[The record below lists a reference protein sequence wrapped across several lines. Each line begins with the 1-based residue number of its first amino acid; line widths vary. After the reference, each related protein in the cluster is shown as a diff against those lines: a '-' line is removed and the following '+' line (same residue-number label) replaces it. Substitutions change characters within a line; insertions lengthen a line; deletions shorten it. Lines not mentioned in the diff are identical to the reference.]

1 MPSIAPPAATA
12 LDPINQFDLAGQ
24 YAAIGAEIRAAVDRV
39 LASQQ
44 LVLGQEGLAL
54 EKELAAFCG
63 VAHGVGVA
71 SGTDALILALR
82 ACNAYAGDQV
92 LIPTLTFVA
101 TGSAVSAL
109 GARPVF
115 ADIDRATLNL
125 DPADVRRRITPRTKA
140 IIAVH
145 LHGLAADMDPLLE
158 IAKEHNIPLI
168 EDNAQAIGASYK
180 GRRTGSLGDI
190 ACISFYPTKN
200 LGAAGDGGMVVTN
213 SPALDTRLRTLRNH
227 GQASRYIST
236 EPGWNSRL
244 DEIQAAI
251 LRVKLRHL
259 PDWQKARQ
267 SNAAKYSSLLANTP
281 GIRTP
286 QIPSG
291 YEHVF
296 HQYTIRSARRDAL
309 QKFLADRKIGSTIYY
324 PVPLHLQPLY
334 ANLGHKAGDFPNAEH
349 VPAKYCLCRCIRN
362 CPKKKSSA
370 WPLRSKNFRALEA
383 PHFPKYSSASK
394 NTQSASMKCQ

>member
-1 MPSIAPPAATA
+1 MASLTQSST
-12 LDPINQFDLAGQ
+12 LEPINQFDLSGQ
-24 YAAIGAEIRAAVDRV
+24 YAQIGPEIREAIDRV

-44 LVLGQEGLAL
+44 LVLGKEGAAL
-54 EKELAAFCG
+54 ESELAAFCG

-82 ACNAYAGDQV
+82 ACNVYPGDEV

-101 TGSAVSAL
+101 TASAVNVL

-115 ADIDRATLNL
+115 ADVDRVTLNL
-125 DPADVRRRITPRTKA
+125 DAAEARRRITPKTKA

-145 LHGLAADMDPLLE
+145 LHGLSADMDPLRE
-158 IAKEHNIPLI
+158 IAKAFKLPLI

-180 GRRTGSLGDI
+180 GRRTGSLADI

-200 LGAAGDGGMVVTN
+200 LGAAGDGGMIVTN
-213 SPALDTRLRTLRNH
+213 SSELDARLRTLRNH

-259 PDWQKARQ
+259 PNWQKARQ
-267 SNAAKYSSLLANTP
+267 AKAAKYSSLLSSVKGICTP
-281 GIRTP
+281 F
-286 QIPSG
+286 IPEG

-296 HQYTIRSARRDAL
+296 HQYTIRSDRRDAL

-324 PVPLHLQPLY
+324 PIPLHLQPLY
-334 ANLGHKAGDFPNAEH
+334 ANLGHKPGEFPNAEH
-349 VPAKYCLCRCIRN
+349 VAGEILSLPMYPELPADKIERVAATIAEFAR
-362 CPKKKSSA
+362 
-370 WPLRSKNFRALEA
+370 
-383 PHFPKYSSASK
+383 
-394 NTQSASMKCQ
+394 Q

>member
-12 LDPINQFDLAGQ
+12 LNPINQFDLAGQ
-24 YAAIGAEIRAAVDRV
+24 YVAIGAEIRAAVDRV

-63 VAHGVGVA
+63 VEHGVGVA

-82 ACNAYAGDQV
+82 ACNVYAGDEV
-92 LIPTLTFVA
+92 LLPTLTFVA

-109 GARPVF
+109 GAKPVF
-115 ADIDRATLNL
+115 ADVDRTTLNL
-125 DPADVRRRITPRTKA
+125 EAPDVRRRITPRTKA

-158 IAKEHNIPLI
+158 IAKEHNIPVI

-213 SPALDTRLRTLRNH
+213 SAALDTRLRTLRNH

-251 LRVKLRHL
+251 LRVKLRYL

-349 VPAKYCLCRCIRN
+349 VAGEILSLPMYPELPEEKIQRVATAIEEF
-362 CPKKKSSA
+362 S
-370 WPLRSKNFRALEA
+370 RS
-383 PHFPKYSSASK
+383 
-394 NTQSASMKCQ
+394 

>member
-1 MPSIAPPAATA
+1 MSSPTTTAAA
-12 LDPINQFDLAGQ
+12 AEPINQFELSGQ
-24 YAAIGAEIRAAVDRV
+24 YAAIGAEVRAAIERV

-44 LVLGQEGLAL
+44 LVLGQEGAAL
-54 EKELAAFCG
+54 EKELATFCG
-63 VAHGVGVA
+63 VTHGIGVA

-82 ACNAYAGDQV
+82 ASNVYAGDEV

-109 GARPVF
+109 GAKPVF
-115 ADIDRATLNL
+115 ADVDRVTLNL
-125 DPADVRRRITPRTKA
+125 DAADVRRRITPKTKA

-145 LHGLAADMDPLLE
+145 LHGLAADMDPLRE
-158 IAKEHNIPLI
+158 IAKERGVPLI
-168 EDNAQAIGASYK
+168 EDNAQAIGATYK

-200 LGAAGDGGMVVTN
+200 LGAAGDGGMIVTN
-213 SPALDTRLRTLRNH
+213 SAELDARVRTLRNH

-267 SNAAKYSSLLANTP
+267 ANAAKYGKLLTDTP

-286 QIPSG
+286 VTPEG

-296 HQYTIRSARRDAL
+296 HQYTVRCGRRDAL
-309 QKFLADRKIGSTIYY
+309 QKFLADKKIGSTIYY

-334 ANLGHKAGDFPNAEH
+334 AALGQKAGDFPNAEH
-349 VPAKYCLCRCIRN
+349 VAGEILSLPMYPELSEEKVARVAAAI
-362 CPKKKSSA
+362 A
-370 WPLRSKNFRALEA
+370 EFARS
-383 PHFPKYSSASK
+383 
-394 NTQSASMKCQ
+394 

>member
-1 MPSIAPPAATA
+1 MTSPVPSVIPTQA
-12 LDPINQFDLAGQ
+12 INQFDLSGQ
-24 YAAIGAEIRAAVDRV
+24 YAAIGAEVRAAVERV

-63 VAHGVGVA
+63 VALGVGVA

-82 ACNAYAGDQV
+82 ACNVYAGDEV

-125 DPADVRRRITPRTKA
+125 DIADVRRRITPKTKA

-145 LHGLAADMDPLLE
+145 LHGLAADMDPLRE
-158 IAKEHNIPLI
+158 IAKGRGVPLI
-168 EDNAQAIGASYK
+168 EDNAQAIGATYK

-200 LGAAGDGGMVVTN
+200 LGAAGDGGMIVTN
-213 SPALDTRLRTLRNH
+213 SADLDARLRTLRNH

-244 DEIQAAI
+244 DELQAAI

-259 PDWQKARQ
+259 PAWQKARQ
-267 SNAAKYSSLLANTP
+267 ANAGKYSKLLAGIAGIHTP
-281 GIRTP
+281 VTP
-286 QIPSG
+286 NG
-291 YEHVF
+291 CEHVF
-296 HQYTIRSARRDAL
+296 HQYTIRSTQRDAL
-309 QKFLADRKIGSTIYY
+309 QKFLSERKIGSTIYY

-334 ANLGHKAGDFPNAEH
+334 AGLGHKPGDFPNAEH
-349 VPAKYCLCRCIRN
+349 VAGEILSLPMYPELSEDKIERVAAAIAEFARN
-362 CPKKKSSA
+362 
-370 WPLRSKNFRALEA
+370 
-383 PHFPKYSSASK
+383 
-394 NTQSASMKCQ
+394 

>member
-1 MPSIAPPAATA
+1 MATTTSSST
-12 LDPINQFDLAGQ
+12 LEPINQFDLSGQ
-24 YAAIGAEIRAAVDRV
+24 YAAVGAEIREVVDRV

-44 LVLGQEGLAL
+44 LVLGKEGAAL

-63 VAHGVGVA
+63 VSHGVGVA

-82 ACNAYAGDQV
+82 ACDVYAGDEV

-101 TGSAVSAL
+101 TASAVNVV
-109 GARPVF
+109 GAKPIF
-115 ADIDRATLNL
+115 ADVNRTTLNL
-125 DPADVRRRITPRTKA
+125 DPADVRRRITAKTKA

-145 LHGLAADMDPLLE
+145 LHGLAADVNALRE
-158 IAKEHNIPLI
+158 IAQERKVALI

-180 GRRTGSLGDI
+180 GRRTGSLADI

-200 LGAAGDGGMVVTN
+200 LGAAGDGGMIVTN
-213 SPALDTRLRTLRNH
+213 SPELDARLRTLRNH
-227 GQASRYIST
+227 GQSSRYIST

-259 PDWQKARQ
+259 PTWQKARQ
-267 SNAAKYSSLLANTP
+267 ANAAKYSSLLEGIK

-286 QIPSG
+286 VVPDG
-291 YEHVF
+291 YGHVF
-296 HQYTIRSARRDAL
+296 HQYTVRSDRRDAL
-309 QKFLADRKIGSTIYY
+309 QKFLSDRKIGTQIYY

-334 ANLGHKAGDFPNAEH
+334 SSLGHKPGDFPNAEH
-349 VPAKYCLCRCIRN
+349 VAGEILSLPMYPELSEEKIQRVAAAIAEFAN
-362 CPKKKSSA
+362 
-370 WPLRSKNFRALEA
+370 
-383 PHFPKYSSASK
+383 
-394 NTQSASMKCQ
+394 Q

>member
-1 MPSIAPPAATA
+1 MASTTQSSA
-12 LDPINQFDLAGQ
+12 LEPINQFDLSGQ
-24 YAAIGAEIRAAVDRV
+24 YAQIGPEIREAVDRV

-44 LVLGQEGLAL
+44 LVLGKEGTAL
-54 EKELAAFCG
+54 ENELAAFCG

-82 ACNAYAGDQV
+82 ACNVYPGDEV

-101 TGSAVSAL
+101 TASAVNVL

-115 ADIDRATLNL
+115 ADVDRVTLNL
-125 DPADVRRRITPRTKA
+125 DTADVRRRITPKTKA

-145 LHGLAADMDPLLE
+145 LHGLSADMDALCE
-158 IAKEHNIPLI
+158 IAKDHKLPLI
-168 EDNAQAIGASYK
+168 EDNAQAIGATYK
-180 GRRTGSLGDI
+180 GRRTGSLSNI

-200 LGAAGDGGMVVTN
+200 LGAAGDGGMIVTN
-213 SPALDTRLRTLRNH
+213 SPDLDARLRTLRNH
-227 GQASRYIST
+227 GQSSRYISM

-259 PDWQKARQ
+259 PAWQKARQ
-267 SNAAKYSSLLANTP
+267 ENAAKYSNLLSNVT

-286 QIPSG
+286 VTPEG

-296 HQYTIRSARRDAL
+296 HQYTIRSNRRDAL

-334 ANLGHKAGDFPNAEH
+334 SNLGHKPGDFPNAEH
-349 VPAKYCLCRCIRN
+349 VAGEILSLPMYPELAAQKID
-362 CPKKKSSA
+362 
-370 WPLRSKNFRALEA
+370 RAAATIAE
-383 PHFPKYSSASK
+383 FGR
-394 NTQSASMKCQ
+394 Q

>member
-1 MPSIAPPAATA
+1 MTPTVPSVAIATEA
-12 LDPINQFDLAGQ
+12 INQFELSGQ
-24 YAAIGAEIRAAVDRV
+24 YAAIGAEVRAAVERV

-82 ACNAYAGDQV
+82 ACNVYAGDEV

-125 DPADVRRRITPRTKA
+125 DAADVRRRITPKTKA

-145 LHGLAADMDPLLE
+145 LHGLAADMDPLRE
-158 IAKEHNIPLI
+158 IAKEHGVPLI
-168 EDNAQAIGASYK
+168 EDNAQAIGATYK
-180 GRRTGSLGDI
+180 GRCTGSLSDI

-200 LGAAGDGGMVVTN
+200 LGAAGDGGMIVTN
-213 SPALDTRLRTLRNH
+213 STDLDARLRTLRNH

-259 PDWQKARQ
+259 PAWQKARQ
-267 SNAAKYSSLLANTP
+267 ANAAKYSKLLAGVA

-286 QIPSG
+286 VIPDG

-296 HQYTIRSARRDAL
+296 HQYTIRSTRRDAL
-309 QKFLADRKIGSTIYY
+309 QKFLSERKIGSTIYY

-334 ANLGHKAGDFPNAEH
+334 AGLGRKPGDFPNAEH
-349 VPAKYCLCRCIRN
+349 VAGEILSLPMYPELSEDKIERVAAAIAEFARN
-362 CPKKKSSA
+362 
-370 WPLRSKNFRALEA
+370 
-383 PHFPKYSSASK
+383 
-394 NTQSASMKCQ
+394 

>member
-1 MPSIAPPAATA
+1 MNPTATSAAA
-12 LDPINQFDLAGQ
+12 DEPINQFNLRGQ
-24 YAAIGAEIRAAVDRV
+24 YAEIGGELRAAVERV
-39 LASQQ
+39 LNSQQ

-54 EKELAAFCG
+54 EGELAEFCG
-63 VAHGVGVA
+63 VKHGIGVA

-82 ACNAYAGDQV
+82 GCNVYAGDEV

-115 ADIDRATLNL
+115 ADIDRNTLNL
-125 DPADVRRRITPRTKA
+125 DAADVCRRITPKTKT

-145 LHGLAADMDPLLE
+145 LHGLAADMDPLRE
-158 IAKEHNIPLI
+158 IAKERNLPLI
-168 EDNAQAIGASYK
+168 EDNAQAIGATYK
-180 GRRTGSLGDI
+180 GRRTGALGDI

-200 LGAAGDGGMVVTN
+200 LGAAGDGGMIVTD
-213 SPALDTRLRTLRNH
+213 SPELDARLRTLRNH
-227 GQASRYIST
+227 GQSSRYIST

-259 PDWQKARQ
+259 PTWQKARQ
-267 SNAAKYSSLLANTP
+267 ANAAKYSSLLTGVK

-286 QIPSG
+286 VVPDG
-291 YEHVF
+291 YGHVF
-296 HQYTIRSARRDAL
+296 HQYTVRSDRRDAL

-334 ANLGHKAGDFPNAEH
+334 SSLGHKPGDFPNAEH
-349 VPAKYCLCRCIRN
+349 VAGEILSLPMYPELSEEKIRRVAATLSEFAKL
-362 CPKKKSSA
+362 
-370 WPLRSKNFRALEA
+370 
-383 PHFPKYSSASK
+383 
-394 NTQSASMKCQ
+394 

>member
-1 MPSIAPPAATA
+1 MASTTQSSA
-12 LDPINQFDLAGQ
+12 LEPINQFDLSGQ
-24 YAAIGAEIRAAVDRV
+24 YAQIGPEIRQAVDRV

-44 LVLGQEGLAL
+44 LVLGKEGTAL
-54 EKELAAFCG
+54 ENELAAFCE
-63 VAHGVGVA
+63 VTHGVGVA

-82 ACNAYAGDQV
+82 ACNVYAGDEV

-101 TGSAVSAL
+101 TASAVNVL

-115 ADIDRATLNL
+115 ADVDRVTLNL
-125 DPADVRRRITPRTKA
+125 DAADVRRRITPMTKA

-145 LHGLAADMDPLLE
+145 LHGLSADMDTLRE
-158 IAKEHNIPLI
+158 IAKEHKLPLI

-180 GRRTGSLGDI
+180 GRRTGSLADI

-200 LGAAGDGGMVVTN
+200 LGAAGDGGMIVTN
-213 SPALDTRLRTLRNH
+213 STDLDARLRTLRNH
-227 GQASRYIST
+227 GQSSRYIST

-259 PDWQKARQ
+259 PAWQRARQ
-267 SNAAKYSSLLANTP
+267 ANAAKYSNLLSNVT
-281 GIRTP
+281 GIRAPVTP
-286 QIPSG
+286 EG

-296 HQYTIRSARRDAL
+296 HQYTIRSDRRDAL

-324 PVPLHLQPLY
+324 PIPLHLQPLY
-334 ANLGHKAGDFPNAEH
+334 SSLGHKPGDFPNAEH
-349 VPAKYCLCRCIRN
+349 VVGEILSLPMYPELAADKIERVADAI
-362 CPKKKSSA
+362 A
-370 WPLRSKNFRALEA
+370 EFAG
-383 PHFPKYSSASK
+383 
-394 NTQSASMKCQ
+394 Q

>member
-1 MPSIAPPAATA
+1 MNPTATSAAA
-12 LDPINQFDLAGQ
+12 DEPINQFNLRGQ
-24 YAAIGAEIRAAVDRV
+24 YAEIGGELRAAVERV
-39 LASQQ
+39 LNSQQ

-54 EKELAAFCG
+54 EGELAEFCG
-63 VAHGVGVA
+63 VKHGIGVA

-82 ACNAYAGDQV
+82 ACNVYAGDEV

-115 ADIDRATLNL
+115 ADIDRNTLNL
-125 DPADVRRRITPRTKA
+125 DAADVCRRITPKTKT

-145 LHGLAADMDPLLE
+145 LHGLAADMDPLRE
-158 IAKEHNIPLI
+158 IAKERNLPLI
-168 EDNAQAIGASYK
+168 EDNAQAIGATYK
-180 GRRTGSLGDI
+180 GRRTGALGDI

-200 LGAAGDGGMVVTN
+200 LGAAGDGGMIVTD
-213 SPALDTRLRTLRNH
+213 SPELDARLRTLRNH
-227 GQASRYIST
+227 GQSSRYIST

-259 PDWQKARQ
+259 PTWQKARQ
-267 SNAAKYSSLLANTP
+267 ANAAKYSSLLEGIK

-286 QIPSG
+286 VVPDG
-291 YEHVF
+291 YGHVF
-296 HQYTIRSARRDAL
+296 HQYTVRSDRRDAL

-334 ANLGHKAGDFPNAEH
+334 SSLGHKTGDFPNAEH
-349 VPAKYCLCRCIRN
+349 VAGEILSLPMYPELGEEKIRRVAATIAEFAK
-362 CPKKKSSA
+362 
-370 WPLRSKNFRALEA
+370 
-383 PHFPKYSSASK
+383 
-394 NTQSASMKCQ
+394 Q

>member
-1 MPSIAPPAATA
+1 MNATTIATTA
-12 LDPINQFDLAGQ
+12 LDPINQFDLSGQ
-24 YAAIGAEIRAAVDRV
+24 YAAIGPEIRAAVERV

-54 EKELAAFCG
+54 EKELASFCN
-63 VAHGVGVA
+63 VRHGIGLA

-82 ACNAYAGDQV
+82 ACNVYAGDEV

-109 GARPVF
+109 GAKPVF
-115 ADIDRATLNL
+115 ADVDRATLNL
-125 DPADVRRRITPRTKA
+125 DPADVLRRITPRTKA

-145 LHGLAADMDPLLE
+145 LHGLAADMDPLRE
-158 IAKEHNIPLI
+158 IARDRKIPII
-168 EDNAQAIGASYK
+168 EDNAQAIGATYK

-190 ACISFYPTKN
+190 ASISFYPTKN
-200 LGAAGDGGMVVTN
+200 LGAAGDGGMIVTN
-213 SPALDTRLRTLRNH
+213 SPELDAHIRTLRNH
-227 GQASRYIST
+227 GQSSRYIST

-267 SNAAKYSSLLANTP
+267 ANATKYSNLLAGIP

-286 QIPSG
+286 QIPAG
-291 YEHVF
+291 HEHVF
-296 HQYTIRSARRDAL
+296 HQYTVRSDRRDAL

-324 PVPLHLQPLY
+324 PIPLHLQPLY
-334 ANLGHKAGDFPNAEH
+334 ASLGHKPGDFPNAEH
-349 VPAKYCLCRCIRN
+349 LAGEILSLPMYPELSEEKIQRVAATIAEFAK
-362 CPKKKSSA
+362 
-370 WPLRSKNFRALEA
+370 
-383 PHFPKYSSASK
+383 
-394 NTQSASMKCQ
+394 

>member
-1 MPSIAPPAATA
+1 
-12 LDPINQFDLAGQ
+12 
-24 YAAIGAEIRAAVDRV
+24 
-39 LASQQ
+39 
-44 LVLGQEGLAL
+44 
-54 EKELAAFCG
+54 LAAFCG
-63 VAHGVGVA
+63 VTHGVGVA

-82 ACNAYAGDQV
+82 ACNVYSGDEV

-115 ADIDRATLNL
+115 ADVDRATLNL
-125 DPADVRRRITPRTKA
+125 DAADVRRRITPKTKA

-145 LHGLAADMDPLLE
+145 LHGLAADMDPLRE
-158 IAKEHNIPLI
+158 IAKERGLPLI
-168 EDNAQAIGASYK
+168 EDNAQAIGATYK

-200 LGAAGDGGMVVTN
+200 LGAAGDGGMIVTN
-213 SPALDTRLRTLRNH
+213 SPDLDARLRTLRNH

-259 PDWQKARQ
+259 PAWQKARQ
-267 SNAAKYSSLLANTP
+267 ANAVKYSNLLAGVA

-286 QIPSG
+286 VTRDG

-296 HQYTIRSARRDAL
+296 HQYTIRSTQRDAL
-309 QKFLADRKIGSTIYY
+309 QKFLSERKIGSTIYY

-334 ANLGHKAGDFPNAEH
+334 SGLGHKLGDFPNAEH
-349 VPAKYCLCRCIRN
+349 VAGEILSLPMYPELSEDKIERVAAVIAEFVGN
-362 CPKKKSSA
+362 
-370 WPLRSKNFRALEA
+370 
-383 PHFPKYSSASK
+383 
-394 NTQSASMKCQ
+394 

>member
-1 MPSIAPPAATA
+1 MSSPTTTAAA
-12 LDPINQFDLAGQ
+12 AEPINQFELSGQ
-24 YAAIGAEIRAAVDRV
+24 YAAIGAEVRAAIERV

-44 LVLGQEGLAL
+44 LVLGQEGAAL
-54 EKELAAFCG
+54 EKELATFCG
-63 VAHGVGVA
+63 VTHGIGVA

-82 ACNAYAGDQV
+82 ASNVYAGDEV

-109 GARPVF
+109 GAKPVF
-115 ADIDRATLNL
+115 ADVDRVTLNL
-125 DPADVRRRITPRTKA
+125 DAADVRRRITPKTKA
-140 IIAVH
+140 IITVH
-145 LHGLAADMDPLLE
+145 LHGLAADMDPLRE
-158 IAKEHNIPLI
+158 IAKERGVPLI
-168 EDNAQAIGASYK
+168 EDNAQAIGATYK

-200 LGAAGDGGMVVTN
+200 LGAAGDGGMIVTN
-213 SPALDTRLRTLRNH
+213 SAELDARVRTLRNH

-267 SNAAKYSSLLANTP
+267 ANAAKYGKLLTDTP

-286 QIPSG
+286 VTPEG

-296 HQYTIRSARRDAL
+296 HQYTVRCGRRDAL
-309 QKFLADRKIGSTIYY
+309 QKFLADKKIGSTIYY

-334 ANLGHKAGDFPNAEH
+334 AALGQKAGDFPNAEH
-349 VPAKYCLCRCIRN
+349 VAGEILSLPMYPELSEEKVARVAAAI
-362 CPKKKSSA
+362 A
-370 WPLRSKNFRALEA
+370 EFARS
-383 PHFPKYSSASK
+383 
-394 NTQSASMKCQ
+394 